1 MAYIGTKPS
10 NSPLTSE
17 LIPDGLIGTSD
28 IANSAISSAK
38 IADGS
43 ITQAK
48 LATGVAG
55 NGPAFSAT
63 LSSNQTVSSG
73 VWTKVQFNTEQFDTN
88 TNYDSSTNY
97 RFTPTVAG
105 YYQINLTITGGTTA
119 AYQSIQV
126 AIYKNG
132 SQYSSSQNY
141 LSGNYYWGGSAST
154 SAVIYFNGSTDYV
167 ESYGFLAGS
176 GTLTFNASDVGSC
189 RFSGSMIRTA

>member
-1 MAYIGTKPS
+1 MGYLGTKPQVATT
-10 NSPLTSE
+10 L
-17 LIPDGLIGTSD
+17 SD
-28 IANSAISSAK
+28 NIVTADK
-38 IADGS
+38 IADGAVGTNDIADGS
-43 ITQAK
+43 VTQAK
-48 LATGVAG
+48 LNTYIAPKGT
-55 NGPAFSAT
+55 PAFSAT
-63 LSSNQTVSSG
+63 LSSSQTVSSG
-73 VWTKVQFNTEQFDTN
+73 VWTKAQFNTEQFDTN

-119 AYQSIQV
+119 AYQSTQV

-167 ESYGFLAGS
+167 EAYGFLAGS
-176 GTLTFNASDVGSC
+176 GTLSFNASDVGAC
-189 RFSGSMIRTA
+189 RFSGSMIRAA